1 MRLFAIAFFITALF
15 TSLSAIAQESEPL
28 TGGSPSDRP
37 MTPGWARFEP
47 TPAQIYWT
55 AKAREK
61 AQYRESLNRYYD
73 MMGFDY
79 ARPNL
84 NSSLSTIVPVQRT
97 HRWVVSPG
105 FVNYTPFA
113 Y

>member
-1 MRLFAIAFFITALF
+1 MRLFAITFLITALV
-15 TSLSAIAQESEPL
+15 TSLSAVAQEAEPL
-28 TGGSPSDRP
+28 TGGSPSDRKL
-37 MTPGWARFEP
+37 TPGWARFEP
-47 TPAQIYWT
+47 TPSQIFWT

-73 MMGFDY
+73 AMGFDY

-84 NSSLSTIVPVQRT
+84 NSSLSMIVPVTRT
-97 HRWVVSPG
+97 HRWVVSPS
-105 FVNYTPFA
+105 FVNYTPYA